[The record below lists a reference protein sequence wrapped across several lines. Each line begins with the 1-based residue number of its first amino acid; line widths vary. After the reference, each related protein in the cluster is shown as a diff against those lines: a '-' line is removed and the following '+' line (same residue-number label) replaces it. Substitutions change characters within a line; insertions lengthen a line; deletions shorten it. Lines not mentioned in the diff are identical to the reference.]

1 MDEVHLLVCPW
12 LAGGSSPRSPFVAD
26 DLAPGATGTPLE
38 RVAVESFDNGPV
50 LLSYRVAR

>member
-38 RVAVESFDNGPV
+38 RVAVESFDDGPV
-50 LLSYRVAR
+50 PLSYRVAR